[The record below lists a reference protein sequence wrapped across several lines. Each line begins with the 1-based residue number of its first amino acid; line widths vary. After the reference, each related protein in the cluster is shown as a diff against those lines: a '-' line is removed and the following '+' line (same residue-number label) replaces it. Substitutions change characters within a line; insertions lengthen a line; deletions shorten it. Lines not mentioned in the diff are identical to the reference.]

1 MRESGVIEP
10 PGVATPALAEALP
23 LTKFGTDATTRR
35 HSVRFML
42 TDLTRKPISETI
54 RRLAADRR
62 SGDLQVRSG
71 DVAKMVFFD
80 SGRIVFA
87 GSNLKQDRLGEALI
101 SLGQITDQQFDR
113 ASGLM
118 KEDRKLRFGDAL
130 VQAGVMDKK
139 QVGTAVARCVAK
151 IVLSL
156 FRLDAGIASFDERK
170 CSIPIE
176 YMVSLSVH
184 RLLRV
189 GIQSMSSRS
198 LILAGVGD
206 LDRSIRLAEVPPFAF
221 DVKSCSAEEVE
232 LLEKAKAPVTVRS
245 LASTAKGGALGRLRS
260 IYSFLASGIL
270 EEADA
275 RARVAA
281 PRPDVQTDNNSFLLS
296 PLARGAEVATAP
308 KSRPAAAPAQA
319 ARPAARPAVAPPAA
333 AGPPAATPA
342 TAPPAAARP
351 APAAPAGA
359 RPPAATR
366 ASTPPATARPAVAPA
381 AAAGP
386 PAATPATAAP
396 ATAPPP
402 QQAPAAAASQQ
413 DVSGEV
419 ERLLGQANVYLMVS
433 DFAGALQTYST
444 VVQLEPNVAAHR
456 LRLAVTMARRP
467 ETARLAERQFAEA
480 VRLDPDN
487 VEAHYRFGLYYKGM
501 NVPSRAIAEFRTVVR
516 LDPRHR
522 QARKEIEVTSPGDSV
537 LVSLKKLLR

>member
-206 LDRSIRLAEVPPFAF
+206 LERSIRLAEVPPFAF

-232 LLEKAKAPVTVRS
+232 LLEKAKAPVTVRG
-245 LASTAKGGALGRLRS
+245 LASTAKGGTLGRLRS

-296 PLARGAEVATAP
+296 PLQRGAEVATAAKP
-308 KSRPAAAPAQA
+308 RPAPARAQATGPAARGAVASPAAASPQ
-319 ARPAARPAVAPPAA
+319 P
-333 AGPPAATPA
+333 ATPA
-342 TAPPAAARP
+342 TAPPA
-351 APAAPAGA
+351 
-359 RPPAATR
+359 
-366 ASTPPATARPAVAPA
+366 TARPAAASPTTTTPAAASSATAAPA
-381 AAAGP
+381 AAAP
-386 PAATPATAAP
+386 S
-396 ATAPPP
+396 
-402 QQAPAAAASQQ
+402 QQAPAAASQQ

-419 ERLLGQANVYLMVS
+419 ERLLAQANVYLMTS
-433 DFAGALQTYST
+433 DFAGAIRTYYALVELQ
-444 VVQLEPNVAAHR
+444 PDVAAHR
-456 LRLAVTMARRP
+456 LRLAVAMARRP
-467 ETARLAERQFAEA
+467 QTARQAERQFAEA

-487 VEAHYRFGLYYKGM
+487 VDAHYRFGLYYKALS
-501 NVPSRAIAEFRTVVR
+501 VRSRAIAEFRTVVR

-522 QARKEIEVTSPGDSV
+522 QARKELEVTSPGDSV